1 MTGSFIEIMMLRN
14 ESCERRKWAWVTR
27 DAKTNDVKGIRI
39 KTKTIF
45 LPKEFNMAKINR
57 TVYREPGWTSARIR
71 KTRKTRTIVEMA
83 GVPG

>member
-1 MTGSFIEIMMLRN
+1 M
-14 ESCERRKWAWVTR
+14 VTR
-27 DAKTNDVKGIRI
+27 DANTSDGKEMPI
-39 KTKTIF
+39 KPETIF
-45 LPKEFNMAKINR
+45 LQKEFNTAKINR